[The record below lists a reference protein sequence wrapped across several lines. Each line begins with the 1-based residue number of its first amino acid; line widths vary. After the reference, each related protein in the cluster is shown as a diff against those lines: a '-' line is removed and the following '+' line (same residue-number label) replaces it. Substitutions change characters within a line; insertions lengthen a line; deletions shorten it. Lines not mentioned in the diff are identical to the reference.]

1 MRYYNLCI
9 FLGVQSFFERLY
21 FLFDMSFEQ
30 NSRRDFLKILIGATG
45 ASFVTL
51 PLGCS
56 QKEASKAM
64 QRLSPSSISTL
75 LKRQSFESAHRYI
88 RNTQSLP
95 QHSKEITHTCDV
107 LIIGS
112 GPSGLAAAYSLQ
124 KNGYSVLIVENE
136 SQSGGTGIK
145 GSWNGISYP
154 YGSVYFVTNEGQIKE
169 FIEAANVQPIIAPE
183 DAVLFNNV
191 LYPDIWSDATI
202 STLPINQ
209 QDKDGMKQFRDYLLI
224 DSHIPSYPL
233 EDKLSPEFLALDKQS
248 GRDFLRQFHSPF
260 TETLLNLYSKSS
272 MGAGIDD
279 TNAYCLLNFYRS
291 ELGKNFDALRFTFP
305 GGMNELY
312 AGITQT
318 IGSDTFLY
326 NHLAIESKN
335 VQYGTETICITHDDH
350 IVRIQSAYTIMAINK
365 LTASRICK
373 DLTTQ
378 QISAMQT
385 IQYPPYITIHLHSDK
400 QLFPDQYMD
409 IWTVDTGD
417 FCTDIICSNAMQRK
431 PNANTSFVYS
441 LYGALPLNKRSMLLD
456 DVLMAEHAYD
466 IVSKLAKTLKN
477 GMMEHVHE
485 IECFAWGHSVAIP
498 SIGSHS
504 GIAQL
509 SRKNLGNIFFAAY
522 DNDNT
527 SSFENAVYY
536 GFNAAEI
543 IGNKLRS

>member
-1 MRYYNLCI
+1 
-9 FLGVQSFFERLY
+9 
-21 FLFDMSFEQ
+21 MSFEQ

-64 QRLSPSSISTL
+64 QRLSPSSASTL
-75 LKRQSFESAHRYI
+75 LKRQTFESAHRYI
-88 RNTQSLP
+88 RDTKSLP

-124 KNGYSVLIVENE
+124 KKGYSVLIVENE

-145 GSWNGISYP
+145 GSWNAISYP

-191 LYPDIWSDATI
+191 LYQDIWSDATI
-202 STLPINQ
+202 STLPINK

-233 EDKLSPEFLALDKQS
+233 EDSLSPEFLALDKQS

-279 TNAYCLLNFYRS
+279 TNAFCLLNFYRS

-312 AGITQT
+312 AGITKT

-335 VQYGTETICITHDDH
+335 VQHGTETICITHDDH
-350 IVRIQSAYTIMAINK
+350 IIRIQSAYTIMAINK

-373 DLTTQ
+373 DLSTQ
-378 QISAMQT
+378 QSSAMRT

-400 QLFPDQYMD
+400 QLFPEQYMD

-441 LYGALPLNKRSMLLD
+441 LYGALPLNKRSILLD
-456 DVLMAEHAYD
+456 DMLMAEHAYD

-509 SRKNLGNIFFAAY
+509 SRKNLGNIFFAAS

>member
-1 MRYYNLCI
+1 
-9 FLGVQSFFERLY
+9 
-21 FLFDMSFEQ
+21 MSFEQ

-64 QRLSPSSISTL
+64 QRLTPSSVSTL
-75 LKRQSFESAHRYI
+75 LKRQTFESAHRYI

-124 KNGYSVLIVENE
+124 KKGYSVLIVENE

-154 YGSVYFVTNEGQIKE
+154 YGSVYFVTNEGHIKE

-202 STLPINQ
+202 STLPINK

-279 TNAYCLLNFYRS
+279 TNAFCLLNFYRS
-291 ELGKNFDALRFTFP
+291 ELGKSFDALRFTFP

-318 IGSDTFLY
+318 IGSATFLY

-335 VQYGTETICITHDDH
+335 VQHGTETICITHDDH

-400 QLFPDQYMD
+400 QLFPEQYMD

-509 SRKNLGNIFFAAY
+509 SRKNLGNIFFAAS

>member
-1 MRYYNLCI
+1 
-9 FLGVQSFFERLY
+9 
-21 FLFDMSFEQ
+21 MSFNQ
-30 NSRRDFLKILIGATG
+30 NSRRDFLKILIAATG

-64 QRLSPSSISTL
+64 QRLSPSSVSTL
-75 LKRQSFESAHRYI
+75 LKRQTFESAHRYI
-88 RNTQSLP
+88 RDTKSLP

-124 KNGYSVLIVENE
+124 KKGYSVLIVENE

-154 YGSVYFVTNEGQIKE
+154 YGSVYFVSNEGQIKE
-169 FIEAANVQPIIAPE
+169 FIEAANVQPMIAPE

-202 STLPINQ
+202 STLPINKK
-209 QDKDGMKQFRDYLLI
+209 DKDGMKQFRDYLLI

-233 EDKLSPEFLALDKQS
+233 EDTLSPEFLALDKQS
-248 GRDFLRQFHSPF
+248 GRDFLSQFHSPF

-318 IGSDTFLY
+318 IGSDAFLY

-373 DLTTQ
+373 DVTTQ
-378 QISAMQT
+378 QISAMQS

-400 QLFPDQYMD
+400 QLFPEQYMD

-441 LYGALPLNKRSMLLD
+441 LYGALPLNKRSILQD
-456 DVLMAEHAYD
+456 DMLMAEHAYD

-509 SRKNLGNIFFAAY
+509 SRKNIGNIFFAAS

>member
-1 MRYYNLCI
+1 
-9 FLGVQSFFERLY
+9 
-21 FLFDMSFEQ
+21 MSFEQ

-64 QRLSPSSISTL
+64 QRISPSSVSTL
-75 LKRQSFESAHRYI
+75 LKRQTFESAHRYI

-95 QHSKEITHTCDV
+95 QHSKEINHTCDV

-124 KNGYSVLIVENE
+124 KKGYSVLIVENE

-183 DAVLFNNV
+183 DAVLCNNV

-202 STLPINQ
+202 STLPINK

-233 EDKLSPEFLALDKQS
+233 EDSLSPEFLALDKQS
-248 GRDFLRQFHSPF
+248 GRDFLSQFHSPF

-291 ELGKNFDALRFTFP
+291 ELGKSFDALRFTFP

-318 IGSDTFLY
+318 IGSNTFLY

-335 VQYGTETICITHDDH
+335 VQHGTETICITHDDH

-373 DLTTQ
+373 DLSTQ
-378 QISAMQT
+378 QSSAMQT

-400 QLFPDQYMD
+400 QLFPEQYMD

-441 LYGALPLNKRSMLLD
+441 LFGALPLNKRSILLD
-456 DVLMAEHAYD
+456 DMLMAEHAYD

-485 IECFAWGHSVAIP
+485 IECFAWGHSIAIP

-509 SRKNLGNIFFAAY
+509 SRKNLGNIFFAAS

>member
-1 MRYYNLCI
+1 
-9 FLGVQSFFERLY
+9 
-21 FLFDMSFEQ
+21 
-30 NSRRDFLKILIGATG
+30 
-45 ASFVTL
+45 
-51 PLGCS
+51 
-56 QKEASKAM
+56 
-64 QRLSPSSISTL
+64 
-75 LKRQSFESAHRYI
+75 
-88 RNTQSLP
+88 
-95 QHSKEITHTCDV
+95 
-107 LIIGS
+107 
-112 GPSGLAAAYSLQ
+112 
-124 KNGYSVLIVENE
+124 
-136 SQSGGTGIK
+136 
-145 GSWNGISYP
+145 
-154 YGSVYFVTNEGQIKE
+154 
-169 FIEAANVQPIIAPE
+169 
-183 DAVLFNNV
+183 
-191 LYPDIWSDATI
+191 
-202 STLPINQ
+202 
-209 QDKDGMKQFRDYLLI
+209 
-224 DSHIPSYPL
+224 
-233 EDKLSPEFLALDKQS
+233 
-248 GRDFLRQFHSPF
+248 
-260 TETLLNLYSKSS
+260 

-509 SRKNLGNIFFAAY
+509 SRKSWKYFLCC
-522 DNDNT
+522 
-527 SSFENAVYY
+527 
-536 GFNAAEI
+536 
-543 IGNKLRS
+543 L